1 MMRDSHGQV
10 CIETKTTLDLENTV
24 GLPGGNIFHEPLEMP
39 FPSDH
44 TPLDSPAQRWGVS
57 SSIPGA
63 LIAGSS
69 SRRGGGVSAIG
80 GHNAAMAALEMLGSD
95 ASR

>member
-1 MMRDSHGQV
+1 
-10 CIETKTTLDLENTV
+10 
-24 GLPGGNIFHEPLEMP
+24 MP

-63 LIAGSS
+63 LIAGLVP
-69 SRRGGGVSAIG
+69 GAEGA
-80 GHNAAMAALEMLGSD
+80 
-95 ASR
+95 